1 MLTTIT
7 AVLTIVLVTVAAYTD
22 IRWAKIRNT
31 LTVPAVVAGLVLN
44 VLNSLRGWDGL
55 LLSLEGIGVGLAL
68 FLISSIFGRILGG
81 GDIKLL
87 VGIGALQGPAFL
99 AWTIVYTAVIG
110 GVIGLA
116 IALRHR
122 ALLAKLKSLFVGCY
136 LRLTCRL
143 PMDIDQEGSPGLRF
157 PYAIAIGLGT
167 VAYMVVFT
175 WYAP

>member
-1 MLTTIT
+1 MMTIGTST

-31 LTVPAVVAGLVLN
+31 LTVPAVALGL

-110 GVIGLA
+110 GIIGLA
-116 IALRHR
+116 IALCHR
-122 ALLAKLKSLFVGCY
+122 ALLAKLKALFVGCY
-136 LRLTCRL
+136 LRLTCRV